1 MSQASTVAYTS
12 NEMDEFS
19 NKVTTTVNTLMAY
32 LGDPECLDDNIT
44 PVNILP
50 DVLNTAALLIKRA
63 VEENTVSAWDSL
75 KEWFIEQ
82 FPEENPELVSISC
95 QLEEMMAISEEHADT
110 VTTVVSE
117 VCDEVIEQF
126 HDCDECL
133 R

>member
-12 NEMDEFS
+12 NEMDEFG
-19 NKVTTTVNTLMAY
+19 NKVTTVVSTLMAY
-32 LGDPECLDDNIT
+32 LGDPECLDDKIT

-50 DVLNTAALLIKRA
+50 DVLNTATLLIKRA

-95 QLEEMMAISEEHADT
+95 QLEKMMAISEEHADT

-117 VCDEVIEQF
+117 VCDEVLEQF

-133 R
+133 